1 VRELQEW
8 MYASIVSPQWP
19 DDTSRLV
26 DPSRLAIY
34 RDMYP
39 MRMHDAMAV
48 DYPALAKFLGEE
60 KFHELVDRYTEHHP
74 SQSYTL
80 NRLGDSFPE
89 FLKDDPFLRDLAR
102 FELAMTEVFDAEE
115 TPELDPAVFGSIGPD
130 SRLKTIAAFQLH
142 AFDYPV
148 NDFFQSF
155 RDGEELVEPERRKT
169 WVAFHR
175 RDYGVF
181 RLVLEERAYDFLS
194 ALCDGATIVEAID
207 GTGATQDELFGW
219 FRDWSA
225 AGIFGGI
232 E

>member
-1 VRELQEW
+1 MRELQEW

-39 MRMHDAMAV
+39 IRMHEAMAV

-89 FLKDDPFLRDLAR
+89 FLADDSFLRDLAR

-148 NDFFQSF
+148 NDVFQSF
-155 RDGEELVEPERRKT
+155 RDGEELVEPERRKS

-175 RDYGVF
+175 RDFGVF
-181 RLVLEERAYDFLS
+181 RMELEERAYDFLS

>member
-8 MYASIVSPQWP
+8 MYDSIVSPHWP

-26 DPSRLAIY
+26 DPSRLEIY
-34 RDMYP
+34 RGMYP
-39 MRMHDAMAV
+39 MRMHEAMAA

-60 KFHELVDRYTEHHP
+60 KFNELVDRYTESHP
-74 SQSYTL
+74 SRSYTL

-89 FLKDDPFLRDLAR
+89 FLSEDPFLRDLAR
-102 FELAMTEVFDAEE
+102 LELAMTEVFDEE
-115 TPELDPAVFGSIGPD
+115 ESAELDPALFGSVGPE
-130 SRLKTIAAFQLH
+130 SRLTTIAAFRLR

-148 NDFFQSF
+148 NAFFQAF
-155 RDGEELVEPERRKT
+155 RDGEELVEPARRKT

-175 RDYGVF
+175 RDFGVF
-181 RLVLEERAYDFLS
+181 RLELEERAYDFLS